1 MVVSI
6 GMFSYP
12 SSAKWAEF
20 HLPMWLCA
28 WNQTMAVEQVH
39 SCVGSQARLQY
50 ALKLNLQS

>member
-20 HLPMWLCA
+20 HLSMWLCA